1 MPSRLAIAACA
12 AVLITSAS
20 GLASDR
26 PVVIELFTS
35 QGCSSCPPGD
45 AHLAELAKRDDI
57 LALGLHVDYW
67 DYLGWKDS
75 FASRAHSERQ
85 RGYATRYGWRHV
97 YTPQMIVNGI
107 DHAAGGRVRDI
118 AAIIADHK
126 AAQHASPYGRIMLMT
141 KRDGDMLSVTADA
154 VSGLEGTLTALI
166 AHYHPGTTVQIQRG
180 ENAGR
185 TLGYSNVVTSVR
197 RIGEWMPSEP
207 LEIETTLASDL
218 PAVVL
223 IQQDGGRGPI
233 RAAIRVPPS

>member
-12 AVLITSAS
+12 VALIASAP

-26 PVVIELFTS
+26 PVVVELFTS
-35 QGCSSCPPGD
+35 QGCSSCPPAD
-45 AHLAELAKRDDI
+45 AHLDALADRDDV

-75 FASRAHSERQ
+75 FGSDAHSARQ
-85 RGYATRYGWRHV
+85 RDYAVRHGWRHV
-97 YTPQMIVNGI
+97 YTPQMIVNGT

-118 AAIIADHK
+118 AKIISRHK
-126 AAQHASPYGRIMLMT
+126 AAQHKGPYGRIMLMA
-141 KRDGDMLSVTADA
+141 KRDGDRLSVTADA

-166 AHYHPGTTVQIQRG
+166 AHFRPEATVQVQRG

-185 TLGYSNVVTSVR
+185 ALGYANIVTSMR
-197 RIGEWMPSEP
+197 RIGEWTPGEP

-223 IQQDGGRGPI
+223 IQQDGGAGPI
-233 RAAIRVPPS
+233 RAAIRVPPG